1 MAITIKNEQDIEKMR
16 IAGKLA
22 SEVLDYITPHVV
34 PGITTG
40 ELDKLCHDYMVN
52 VQKRFQRLL
61 IMLRQAIHLTPNP
74 FAHQSIIK
82 FVTVY
87 LVKKYS
93 KTAISLI

>member
-22 SEVLDYITPHVV
+22 SEVLDFITPHVK

-52 VQKRFQRLL
+52 VQKTIPAPLTMRH
-61 IMLRQAIHLTPNP
+61 QATSPTLNP
-74 FAHQSIIK
+74 FAHPLTIK
-82 FVTVY
+82 FATAY
-87 LVKKYS
+87 LVKKC
-93 KTAISLI
+93 